1 MTIALAPRP
10 KVKLRVE
17 DFDLLA
23 ESGGLAGLER
33 TELLDGDIYL
43 MSPQYRQHAF
53 AKSVFYDAI
62 RDWTVANTAELRTL
76 MEVSVAMPPND
87 EPIPDIVL
95 TSEWKGRLGVPV
107 ASVALLVE
115 IADSSLRDD
124 LDYKGPLYALQG
136 VPEYWVVDLAGRK
149 VFRHAEPGSDGYD
162 RIDEI
167 EFGQTVEAVT
177 LDALA
182 VNTDELLIEM

>member
-43 MSPQYRQHAF
+43 MSPQYREHAF

-62 RDWTVANTAELRTL
+62 RDWASANVPHLRTL

-107 ASVALLVE
+107 ASVSLLVE
-115 IADSSLRDD
+115 IADDSRSRD
-124 LDYKGPLYALQG
+124 LGHKAVLYARQR
-136 VPEYWVVDLAGRK
+136 VPEYWAVDLK
-149 VFRHAEPGSDGYD
+149 KQETVRHAQPRADGYGKID
-162 RIDEI
+162 RVR
-167 EFGQTVEAVT
+167 FGEPVASVT
-177 LDALA
+177 LDKLSVDTA
-182 VNTDELLIEM
+182 ELLA

>member
-43 MSPQYRQHAF
+43 MSPQYTRHAL
-53 AKSVFYDAI
+53 AKSVFYDAV
-62 RDWTVANTAELRTL
+62 RDWTVANAIDLRTL

-87 EPIPDIVL
+87 EPIPDVVL

-107 ASVALLVE
+107 SSVALLVE

-124 LDYKGPLYALQG
+124 LDYKGPLYARQG

-149 VFRHAEPGSDGYD
+149 VLRHAEPGTDGYA
-162 RIDEI
+162 RIEEI
-167 EFGQTVEAVT
+167 AFGQPVKALT
-177 LDALA
+177 LDALT
-182 VNTDELLIEM
+182 VETHDLLIEM